1 MDHYNGVTRRLV
13 WVILLCLAW
22 AACGGD
28 RLATTDT
35 APAPNPPPHAPEPQA
50 APATPEVVAEL
61 PPPPAQEPAA
71 LSPPEPPSEPDP
83 VPTVENDLVEAL
95 AELEDGQKD
104 DPEAPALEAEEGALL
119 DEIVEDLTGPGAKA
133 SVVSLSREERL
144 QQTDSELPLV
154 LNDQVARLIQ
164 YFTEGRGRTTLR
176 LTLGRSGAYREMIDR
191 ILEEEGVPPELF
203 YLAQAESGFRPK
215 ARSYARATG
224 MWQFMAFRG
233 KQYGLRQDR
242 FLEERYDAEKATRAA
257 ARHLKDLH
265 IEFQDWYL
273 AMAAYNAGPNRIRR
287 AIARG
292 NTRDYWEMCRRQ
304 LLPRQ
309 TRNYVPIILAMTYID
324 KNLDMYDV
332 GTIDY
337 APTRRYDTVETDSEI
352 TFELV
357 ADITGSSV
365 SEVEALNPALLRSA
379 TPPYGYD
386 LRLPKGSSETFVKD
400 LDEIP
405 AEKRI
410 AWRRHTL
417 AEGEALEQIAKR
429 FNVTPT
435 ELLAVNGLDPDSTL
449 EPGLKLSVP
458 TTTKLRIYRTAGGAG
473 GLLEPGTG
481 RYKIA
486 RGDTLGGIARR
497 FGVSV
502 AQLRSWNGLPNTRI
516 RAGRYVIV
524 RPEGVGASAPTTV
537 ASDGSYK
544 VRRGDT
550 LAVLARRFGTTV
562 TQLQSWNGLTSSR
575 INIGQQLRV
584 PGAKVKPAPA
594 PTAAIQPTPVMPA
607 NAASGAP
614 GQYRIRSGDTLGGIA
629 DRFGVTAADLRS
641 WNGIRGSRIRAGKF
655 LTVRPPR
662 TGRPPA
668 PEPVAPTPN
677 GNNARRYTIRS
688 GDTLAA
694 IAQRNGVTID
704 QLKQWNNLRGSSIR
718 AGSSLI
724 VGTGPARSTSTAP
737 TRAASARPGP
747 EQRYRVRSGDTL
759 GAIADR
765 YGVTASDLRRWNGVR
780 GSTIHPGDSLIV
792 KPRTGAAVSTA
803 ASTPTVSPTK
813 KPTPRAISSNN
824 PGRYTIQ
831 PGDTL
836 GAIASKFGVNAAELR
851 AWNGIRG
858 SQIRAGATLQ
868 TKGPSAEG
876 GQYKI
881 QRGDTLAV
889 IARRFNVSVSDL
901 KRWNGLTSS
910 RIRAG
915 TYLTIRPSSSGDD

>member
-1 MDHYNGVTRRLV
+1 MGHYNGVTRRLV

-28 RLATTDT
+28 KLATTVT
-35 APAPNPPPHAPEPQA
+35 PPAPNPPPHQPEAQP
-50 APATPEVVAEL
+50 APATPEVVAAVPL
-61 PPPPAQEPAA
+61 APAEE
-71 LSPPEPPSEPDP
+71 SPPEPLPLESPSDP
-83 VPTVENDLVEAL
+83 AAILENDLAEAL
-95 AELEDGQKD
+95 AELEDAGKD

-119 DEIVEDLTGPGAKA
+119 DEIVRDLADPEAEA
-133 SVVSLSREERL
+133 PVVSLSREELL

-154 LNDQVARLIQ
+154 LNDQVARLVK
-164 YFTEGRGRTTLR
+164 YFTEGRGQKILR

-191 ILEEEGVPPELF
+191 ILEEEDVPPELF

-242 FLEERYDAEKATRAA
+242 YLEERYDAEKATRAA

-273 AMAAYNAGPNRIRR
+273 TMAAYNAGPNRIKR

-309 TRNYVPIILAMTYID
+309 TRNYIPIILAMTYIG
-324 KNLDMYDV
+324 KNLELYDL

-337 APTRRYDTVETDSEI
+337 APTRRYDSVETNSEI

-379 TPPYGYD
+379 TPPYDYE
-386 LRLPKGSSETFVKD
+386 LRLPEGSSETFVKEI
-400 LDEIP
+400 DEIP

-449 EPGLKLSVP
+449 EPGLKLNVP

-516 RAGRYVIV
+516 RAGRYLIV
-524 RPEGVGASAPTTV
+524 RPNGVGAPAPATV
-537 ASDGSYK
+537 ASNGSYK
-544 VRRGDT
+544 VRGGDT
-550 LAVLARRFGTTV
+550 LGNLARRFGTTV
-562 TQLQSWNGLTSSR
+562 NQLKSWNGLTNSR

-584 PGAKVKPAPA
+584 PGAKVTPAPQAQA
-594 PTAAIQPTPVMPA
+594 PSAAAAIQPTPAMPSNSPA
-607 NAASGAP
+607 GAP

-655 LTVRPPR
+655 LTVRPL
-662 TGRPPA
+662 RPGQPAGPA
-668 PEPVAPTPN
+668 PAAQAPAAD
-677 GNNARRYTIRS
+677 NARRYTIRS
-688 GDTLAA
+688 GDTLEV
-694 IAQRNGVTID
+694 IARRHGATVD
-704 QLKQWNNLRGSSIR
+704 QLKQWNNLRTSRIR
-718 AGSSLI
+718 SGSSLI
-724 VGTGPARSTSTAP
+724 VGTGASRPTSSAP
-737 TRAASARPGP
+737 TRTASTQAGP

-759 GAIADR
+759 GGIADR
-765 YGVTASDLRRWNGVR
+765 YGVSAGNLRQWNGIR

-792 KPRTGAAVSTA
+792 KPGSRAA
-803 ASTPTVSPTK
+803 ASTPAAPAKTAA
-813 KPTPRAISSNN
+813 PRAVSASN
-824 PGRYTIQ
+824 PGQYTIR

-836 GAIASKFGVNAAELR
+836 GGIASRFGVSASELR

-858 SQIRAGATLQ
+858 SRIRAGATLQ
-868 TKGPSAEG
+868 TKTPSAEG
-876 GQYKI
+876 GQYQI

-915 TYLTIRPSSSGDD
+915 TYLTIRPATSGDD

>member
-1 MDHYNGVTRRLV
+1 MLT
-13 WVILLCLAW
+13 
-22 AACGGD
+22 
-28 RLATTDT
+28 
-35 APAPNPPPHAPEPQA
+35 PAEPQ
-50 APATPEVVAEL
+50 P
-61 PPPPAQEPAA
+61 
-71 LSPPEPPSEPDP
+71 EPDP
-83 VPTVENDLVEAL
+83 PAPAQLAPVIESDLAEAL
-95 AELEDGQKD
+95 ADLDSAEKD

-119 DEIVEDLTGPGAKA
+119 DEIVEDLPDPEATAP
-133 SVVSLSREERL
+133 VVSLSREERL
-144 QQTDSELPLV
+144 HQTDSELPLV
-154 LNDQVARLIQ
+154 LNDQVLRLIK

-191 ILEEEGVPPELF
+191 ILEEEDVPLELF

-224 MWQFMAFRG
+224 MWQFVAFRG
-233 KQYGLRQDR
+233 KQYDLRQDR
-242 FLEERYDAEKATRAA
+242 YLEERYDAEKATRAA

-273 AMAAYNAGPNRIRR
+273 AMAAYNAGPNRVKR

-292 NTRDYWEMCRRQ
+292 NTRDYWEMSKRK
-304 LLPRQ
+304 LLPLQ
-309 TRNYVPIILAMTYID
+309 TRNYVPIILAMTYIG

-337 APTRRYDTVETDSEI
+337 APARRYDSVESESEI

-365 SEVEALNPALLRSA
+365 AEVEALNPALLRSA
-379 TPPYGYD
+379 TPPYGYE
-386 LRLPKGSSETFVKD
+386 LRLPVGSSETFLEEIDK
-400 LDEIP
+400 IP

-417 AEGEALEQIAKR
+417 AEGEGLAQVAKR
-429 FNVTPT
+429 FNVTTT
-435 ELLAVNGLDPDSTL
+435 ELIAVNGLDPDSTL

-458 TTTKLRIYRTAGGAG
+458 TTTKLRIFRTAGGAG

-486 RGDTLGGIARR
+486 SGDTLGGIARR

-524 RPEGVGASAPTTV
+524 RPEGVGAASPSTV
-537 ASDGSYK
+537 ATNGSYK

-550 LAVLARRFGTTV
+550 LGNLARRFGTTV
-562 TQLQSWNGLTSSR
+562 AQLKSRNGIVSSR

-584 PGAKVKPAPA
+584 PGAKVTPAPA
-594 PTAAIQPTPVMPA
+594 PTRSASIQPTPVMPS
-607 NAASGAP
+607 NSSSGAP

-629 DRFGVTAADLRS
+629 DRFGVTAADLRR
-641 WNGIRGSRIRAGKF
+641 WNGMRGSRIRAGRF
-655 LTVRPPR
+655 LTVRP
-662 TGRPPA
+662 GQPA
-668 PEPVAPTPN
+668 SAAPVATPTAD
-677 GNNARRYTIRS
+677 NARRYTIRS
-688 GDTLAA
+688 GDNLAS
-694 IAQRNGVTID
+694 IARRNGATID
-704 QLKQWNNLRGSSIR
+704 QLKQWNNLKSSTIR

-724 VGTGPARSTSTAP
+724 VGSGGGSPATQAS
-737 TRAASARPGP
+737 TRAASSSSGP
-747 EQRYRVRSGDTL
+747 EQRYRVRSGDNL

-765 YGVTASDLRRWNGVR
+765 YGVTAADLRRWNGIR
-780 GSTIHPGDSLIV
+780 GNTIHPGDTLVV
-792 KPRTGAAVSTA
+792 KPGTRAA
-803 ASTPTVSPTK
+803 ASTPAPARVAPAASPSRAL
-813 KPTPRAISSNN
+813 PTSNT
-824 PGRYTIQ
+824 GRYTIQ

-836 GAIASKFGVNAAELR
+836 GAIATRLGVTASELR

-858 SQIRAGATLQ
+858 SRIRAGSTLK
-868 TKGPSAEG
+868 TRAPSAEG

-881 QRGDTLAV
+881 QSGDTLEV
-889 IARRFNVSVSDL
+889 IAKRFNVSISDL

-915 TYLTIRPSSSGDD
+915 SFLTIRSATSGDD